1 METTEKNKQNSL
13 GLLQDKQNYSNEKRV
28 EMQRSING
36 TPFKTTMVED
46 KYQITFGKYVV
57 CSKSF
62 EKIEDAEEYIETN
75 EGMWDVIVGLSGVA
89 VTEAI
94 VEIEKRK

>member
-1 METTEKNKQNSL
+1 METAEKNKQNSL

-28 EMQRSING
+28 EMQRSIKG
-36 TPFKTTMVED
+36 TPFKTTMIED
-46 KYQITFGKYVV
+46 KYQITFGNYVV
-57 CSKSF
+57 CSRSF
-62 EKIEDAEEYIETN
+62 KEIEEAEEYMETN

-94 VEIEKRK
+94 IEIEKRK